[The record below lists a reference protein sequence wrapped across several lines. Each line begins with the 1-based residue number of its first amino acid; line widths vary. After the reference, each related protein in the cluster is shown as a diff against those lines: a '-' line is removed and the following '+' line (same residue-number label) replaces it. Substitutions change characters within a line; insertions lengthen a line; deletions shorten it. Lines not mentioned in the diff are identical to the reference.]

1 MSEDLPDIDTVIDD
15 LYSLAPADFVS
26 HRSAYVT
33 RFKKAGDKSG
43 ATRIGG
49 LRKPTVV
56 AWLVNTL
63 ARQDE
68 SAVAELF
75 DLGAELERAQQRGDG
90 HRLRE
95 LSTARSASIRALTDR
110 AVSLGRE
117 RGVTVGDNAARE
129 ISNTLNAAMADP
141 EIRDRVRAGRTV
153 VAETYSGFGPAL
165 LSLVP
170 DTVDDADNDD
180 DDDDETEAEPDA
192 TDDAPES
199 AAEPDAED
207 TSEAERL
214 REAEHDRLV
223 AELDSAVTALDAARD
238 AADAADQDTE
248 RAASER
254 RSATSEVERLEAE
267 LDAARARAKAARA
280 AERASVEQ
288 AESTA
293 EALEAARARV
303 AEARSALDEPS

>member
-1 MSEDLPDIDTVIDD
+1 MSEDLPDIDTVIDE

-110 AVSLGRE
+110 AVALGRE

-129 ISNTLNAAMADP
+129 VSNTLNAAMADP

-170 DTVDDADNDD
+170 DPP
-180 DDDDETEAEPDA
+180 ETETETEDDGEPDIA
-192 TDDAPES
+192 DDAPES
-199 AAEPDAED
+199 AAESDAEN
-207 TSEAERL
+207 EAERL
-214 REAEHDRLV
+214 RQAEHDRLV
-223 AELDSAVTALDAARD
+223 AELDSAETAFDAARD
-238 AADAADQDTE
+238 AADAADQGTE

-254 RSATSEVERLEAE
+254 RSATAEVERLEAE
-267 LDAARARAKAARA
+267 LEAARATAKAARA
-280 AERASVEQ
+280 AERKSVEQ
-288 AESTA
+288 AESAA
-293 EALEAARARV
+293 EALETARARV
-303 AEARSALDEPS
+303 TEARSALDEPS

>member
-1 MSEDLPDIDTVIDD
+1 MSEDLPHIDTVVDD
-15 LYSLAPADFVS
+15 LYSLAPAEFVS
-26 HRSAYVT
+26 HRSAYVA

-68 SAVAELF
+68 SALAELF
-75 DLGAELERAQQRGDG
+75 DLGEQLERAQQRGDG

-95 LSTARSASIRALTDR
+95 LSTARSTSIRALTEQ
-110 AVSLGRE
+110 AISLGHDL
-117 RGVTVGDNAARE
+117 GVTVGDNAARE
-129 ISNTLNAAMADP
+129 IANTLNAAMADP

-153 VAETYSGFGPAL
+153 TAETYSGFGPAL

-170 DTVDDADNDD
+170 DPPDPP
-180 DDDDETEAEPDA
+180 DDETEGVSDTA
-192 TDDAPES
+192 DDAPE
-199 AAEPDAED
+199 PDPED
-207 TSEAERL
+207 SSEADQL

-223 AELDSAVTALDAARD
+223 AELDAAETAFDAARD
-238 AADAADQDTE
+238 AAETADSDTE

-254 RSATSEVERLEAE
+254 RSATKEVERLEAE
-267 LDAARARAKAARA
+267 LDAARAEAKAARA
-280 AERASVEQ
+280 AERTSVEQ

-303 AEARSALDEPS
+303 AEARAALEAQS

>member
-110 AVSLGRE
+110 AVALGRE

-129 ISNTLNAAMADP
+129 VSNTLNAAMADP

-170 DTVDDADNDD
+170 DTVADADN
-180 DDDDETEAEPDA
+180 DDETEAEPDA

-199 AAEPDAED
+199 TAEPDAED
-207 TSEAERL
+207 TSEAQRL
-214 REAEHDRLV
+214 RQAEHDRLV
-223 AELDSAVTALDAARD
+223 AELDSAETAFDAARD
-238 AADAADQDTE
+238 AADAADQGTE

-254 RSATSEVERLEAE
+254 RSATAEVERLEAE
-267 LDAARARAKAARA
+267 L
-280 AERASVEQ
+280 
-288 AESTA
+288 
-293 EALEAARARV
+293 EAAR
-303 AEARSALDEPS
+303 

>member
-1 MSEDLPDIDTVIDD
+1 MSEDLPDIDTVIDE

-110 AVSLGRE
+110 AVALGRE
-117 RGVTVGDNAARE
+117 RGVTVADNAARE
-129 ISNTLNAAMADP
+129 VSNTLNAAMADP

-170 DTVDDADNDD
+170 DPP
-180 DDDDETEAEPDA
+180 ETETETEDDGEPDIA
-192 TDDAPES
+192 DDAPES
-199 AAEPDAED
+199 AAESDAEN
-207 TSEAERL
+207 EAELL
-214 REAEHDRLV
+214 RQAEHDRLV
-223 AELDSAVTALDAARD
+223 AELDSAETAFDAARD
-238 AADAADQDTE
+238 AADAADQGTE

-254 RSATSEVERLEAE
+254 RSATAEVERLEAE
-267 LDAARARAKAARA
+267 LEAARATAKAARA
-280 AERASVEQ
+280 AERKSVEQ

>member
-33 RFKKAGDKSG
+33 RFKKAGDRSG

-110 AVSLGRE
+110 AVALGLE

-141 EIRDRVRAGRTV
+141 EIRGRVRAGRTV

-170 DTVDDADNDD
+170 DPP
-180 DDDDETEAEPDA
+180 ETETEDDGEPDIA
-192 TDDAPES
+192 DDAPES
-199 AAEPDAED
+199 AAESDAEN
-207 TSEAERL
+207 EAERL
-214 REAEHDRLV
+214 RQAEHDRLI
-223 AELDSAVTALDAARD
+223 AELDSAETAFDAARD
-238 AADAADQDTE
+238 AADAADQGTE

-254 RSATSEVERLEAE
+254 RSATAEVERLEAE
-267 LDAARARAKAARA
+267 LEAARATAKAARA
-280 AERASVEQ
+280 AERKSVEQ
-288 AESTA
+288 AESAA
-293 EALEAARARV
+293 EALETARARV
-303 AEARSALDEPS
+303 TEARSALDEPS

>member
-1 MSEDLPDIDTVIDD
+1 MSEDLPDIDTVIDE

-26 HRSAYVT
+26 HRSAYAT

-110 AVSLGRE
+110 AVALGRE

-129 ISNTLNAAMADP
+129 VSNTLNAAMADP

-170 DTVDDADNDD
+170 DPP
-180 DDDDETEAEPDA
+180 ETETETETEDDGEPDIA
-192 TDDAPES
+192 DDAPES
-199 AAEPDAED
+199 AAESDAEN
-207 TSEAERL
+207 EAENEAEL
-214 REAEHDRLV
+214 LLQAEHDRLV
-223 AELDSAVTALDAARD
+223 AELDSAETAFDAARD
-238 AADAADQDTE
+238 AADAADQGTE

-254 RSATSEVERLEAE
+254 RSATAEVERLEAE
-267 LDAARARAKAARA
+267 LEAARATAKAARA
-280 AERASVEQ
+280 AERKSVEQ

>member
-1 MSEDLPDIDTVIDD
+1 MSEDLPDIDTVIDE
-15 LYSLAPADFVS
+15 LYSLPPADFVS

-110 AVSLGRE
+110 AVVLGRE

-129 ISNTLNAAMADP
+129 VSNTLNAAMADP

-170 DTVDDADNDD
+170 DPP
-180 DDDDETEAEPDA
+180 ETETETEDDGEPDIA
-192 TDDAPES
+192 DDAPES
-199 AAEPDAED
+199 AAESDAEN
-207 TSEAERL
+207 EAELL
-214 REAEHDRLV
+214 RQAERDRLL
-223 AELDSAVTALDAARD
+223 AELDSAETAFDAARD
-238 AADAADQDTE
+238 AADAADQGTE

-254 RSATSEVERLEAE
+254 RSATAEVERLEAE
-267 LDAARARAKAARA
+267 LEAARATAKAARA
-280 AERASVEQ
+280 AERKSVEQ

>member
-1 MSEDLPDIDTVIDD
+1 MSEDLPDIDTVIDE

-49 LRKPTVV
+49 LRKPTFV

-110 AVSLGRE
+110 AVALGRE

-129 ISNTLNAAMADP
+129 VSNTLNAAMADP

-170 DTVDDADNDD
+170 DPP
-180 DDDDETEAEPDA
+180 ETETETEDDGEPDIA
-192 TDDAPES
+192 DDAPES
-199 AAEPDAED
+199 AAESDAEN
-207 TSEAERL
+207 EAERL
-214 REAEHDRLV
+214 RQAEHDRLV
-223 AELDSAVTALDAARD
+223 AELDSAETAFDAARD
-238 AADAADQDTE
+238 AADAADQGTE

-254 RSATSEVERLEAE
+254 RSATAEVERLEAE
-267 LDAARARAKAARA
+267 LEAARATAKAARA
-280 AERASVEQ
+280 AERKSVEQ
-288 AESTA
+288 AESAA
-293 EALEAARARV
+293 EALETARARV
-303 AEARSALDEPS
+303 TEARSALDEPS

>member
-1 MSEDLPDIDTVIDD
+1 MSEDLPDIDTVIDE

-110 AVSLGRE
+110 AVVLGRE

-129 ISNTLNAAMADP
+129 VSNTLNAAMADP

-170 DTVDDADNDD
+170 DPP
-180 DDDDETEAEPDA
+180 ETETETETEHDGEPDIA
-192 TDDAPES
+192 DDAPES
-199 AAEPDAED
+199 AAESDAEN
-207 TSEAERL
+207 EAELL
-214 REAEHDRLV
+214 RQAEHDRLV
-223 AELDSAVTALDAARD
+223 AELDSAETAFDAARD
-238 AADAADQDTE
+238 AADAADQGTE

-254 RSATSEVERLEAE
+254 RSATAEVERLEAE
-267 LDAARARAKAARA
+267 LEAARATAKAARA
-280 AERASVEQ
+280 AERKSVEQ

>member
-1 MSEDLPDIDTVIDD
+1 MSEDLPDIDTVIDE

-110 AVSLGRE
+110 AVALGRE

-129 ISNTLNAAMADP
+129 VSNTLNAAMADP

-170 DTVDDADNDD
+170 DPP
-180 DDDDETEAEPDA
+180 ETETETEDDGEPDIA
-192 TDDAPES
+192 DDAPES
-199 AAEPDAED
+199 AAESDAEN
-207 TSEAERL
+207 EAELL
-214 REAEHDRLV
+214 RQAEHDRLV
-223 AELDSAVTALDAARD
+223 AELDSAETAFDAARD
-238 AADAADQDTE
+238 AADAADQGTE

-254 RSATSEVERLEAE
+254 RSATAEVERLEAE
-267 LDAARARAKAARA
+267 LEAARATAKAARA
-280 AERASVEQ
+280 AERKSVEQ

>member
-1 MSEDLPDIDTVIDD
+1 MSEDLPDIDTVIDE

-110 AVSLGRE
+110 AVALGRE
-117 RGVTVGDNAARE
+117 RGMTVGDNAARE
-129 ISNTLNAAMADP
+129 VSNTLNAAMADP

-170 DTVDDADNDD
+170 DPP
-180 DDDDETEAEPDA
+180 ETETEDDGEPDIA
-192 TDDAPES
+192 DDAPES
-199 AAEPDAED
+199 AAESDAEN
-207 TSEAERL
+207 EAERL
-214 REAEHDRLV
+214 RQAEHDRLI
-223 AELDSAVTALDAARD
+223 AELDSAETAFDAARD
-238 AADAADQDTE
+238 AADAADQGTE

-254 RSATSEVERLEAE
+254 RSATAEVERLEAE
-267 LDAARARAKAARA
+267 LEAARATAKAARA
-280 AERASVEQ
+280 AERKSVEQ
-288 AESTA
+288 AESAA
-293 EALEAARARV
+293 EALETARARV
-303 AEARSALDEPS
+303 TEARSALDEPS

>member
-1 MSEDLPDIDTVIDD
+1 MSEDLPDIDTVIDE

-110 AVSLGRE
+110 AVALGRE

-129 ISNTLNAAMADP
+129 VSNTLNAAMADP

-170 DTVDDADNDD
+170 DPP
-180 DDDDETEAEPDA
+180 ETETETETEDDGEPDIA
-192 TDDAPES
+192 DDAPES
-199 AAEPDAED
+199 AAESDAEN
-207 TSEAERL
+207 EAELL
-214 REAEHDRLV
+214 RQAEHDRLV
-223 AELDSAVTALDAARD
+223 AELDSAETAFDAARD
-238 AADAADQDTE
+238 AADAADQGTE

-254 RSATSEVERLEAE
+254 RSATAEVERLEAE
-267 LDAARARAKAARA
+267 LEAARATAKAARA
-280 AERASVEQ
+280 AERKSVEQ

>member
-110 AVSLGRE
+110 AVALGLE

-170 DTVDDADNDD
+170 DTVDDADADAD
-180 DDDDETEAEPDA
+180 AETEAEPDG

-207 TSEAERL
+207 TSEAQRL
-214 REAEHDRLV
+214 RQAEHDRLV
-223 AELDSAVTALDAARD
+223 AELDSAETAFDAARD
-238 AADAADQDTE
+238 AADAADQGTE
-248 RAASER
+248 HAASER
-254 RSATSEVERLEAE
+254 RSATAEVERLEAE
-267 LDAARARAKAARA
+267 LEAARATAKAARA
-280 AERASVEQ
+280 AERKSVEQ
-288 AESTA
+288 AESAA
-293 EALEAARARV
+293 EALETARARV
-303 AEARSALDEPS
+303 TEARSALDEPS

>member
-1 MSEDLPDIDTVIDD
+1 MSEDLPDIDTVIDE

-110 AVSLGRE
+110 AVALGRE
-117 RGVTVGDNAARE
+117 RGMTVGDNAARE
-129 ISNTLNAAMADP
+129 VSNTLNAAMADP

-170 DTVDDADNDD
+170 DTVDDADADA
-180 DDDDETEAEPDA
+180 ETGAEPDG

-207 TSEAERL
+207 TSEAQRL
-214 REAEHDRLV
+214 RQAEHDRLV
-223 AELDSAVTALDAARD
+223 AELDSAETAFDAARD
-238 AADAADQDTE
+238 AADAADQGTE

-254 RSATSEVERLEAE
+254 RSATAEVERLEAE
-267 LDAARARAKAARA
+267 LEAARATAKAARA
-280 AERASVEQ
+280 AERKSVEQ
-288 AESTA
+288 AESAA
-293 EALEAARARV
+293 EALETARARV
-303 AEARSALDEPS
+303 TEARSALDEPS

>member
-1 MSEDLPDIDTVIDD
+1 MSEDLPDIDIVIVIDD

-110 AVSLGRE
+110 AVALGLE

-129 ISNTLNAAMADP
+129 VSNTLNAAMADP

-170 DTVDDADNDD
+170 DPP
-180 DDDDETEAEPDA
+180 ETETEDDGEPDIA
-192 TDDAPES
+192 DDAPES
-199 AAEPDAED
+199 AAESDAEN
-207 TSEAERL
+207 EAELL
-214 REAEHDRLV
+214 RQAEHDRLV
-223 AELDSAVTALDAARD
+223 AELDSAETAFDAARD
-238 AADAADQDTE
+238 AADAADQGTE

-254 RSATSEVERLEAE
+254 RSATAEVERLEAE
-267 LDAARARAKAARA
+267 LEAARATAKAARA
-280 AERASVEQ
+280 AERKSVEQ

-303 AEARSALDEPS
+303 TEARSALDEPS

>member
-110 AVSLGRE
+110 AVALGRE

-129 ISNTLNAAMADP
+129 VSNTLNAAMADP

-170 DTVDDADNDD
+170 DPP
-180 DDDDETEAEPDA
+180 ETETETEDDGEPDIA
-192 TDDAPES
+192 DDAPES
-199 AAEPDAED
+199 AAESDAEN
-207 TSEAERL
+207 EAELL
-214 REAEHDRLV
+214 RQAEHDRLV
-223 AELDSAVTALDAARD
+223 AELDAAETAFDAARD

-254 RSATSEVERLEAE
+254 RSATAEVERLEAE
-267 LDAARARAKAARA
+267 LEAARATAKAARA
-280 AERASVEQ
+280 AERKSVEQ

-303 AEARSALDEPS
+303 TEARSALDEPS

>member
-1 MSEDLPDIDTVIDD
+1 MSEDLPDIDTVIDE

-110 AVSLGRE
+110 AVALGRE

-129 ISNTLNAAMADP
+129 VSNTLNAAMADP

-170 DTVDDADNDD
+170 DTVDDADADA
-180 DDDDETEAEPDA
+180 ETDFEPDG
-192 TDDAPES
+192 TAPES

-223 AELDSAVTALDAARD
+223 AELDSAETALGAARD
-238 AADAADQDTE
+238 AADVADQDTE
-248 RAASER
+248 RAAAER
-254 RSATSEVERLEAE
+254 RSATVEVDRLEAE
-267 LDAARARAKAARA
+267 LDAARERAKAARA
-280 AERASVEQ
+280 TEKASVEQ

-293 EALEAARARV
+293 EALAAARARV

>member
-1 MSEDLPDIDTVIDD
+1 MSEDLPDIDTVIDE

-68 SAVAELF
+68 SAVAELL

-110 AVSLGRE
+110 AVALGRE

-129 ISNTLNAAMADP
+129 VSNTLNAAMADP

-170 DTVDDADNDD
+170 DPP
-180 DDDDETEAEPDA
+180 ETETETEDDGEPDIA
-192 TDDAPES
+192 DDAPES
-199 AAEPDAED
+199 AAESDAEN
-207 TSEAERL
+207 EAELL
-214 REAEHDRLV
+214 RQAEHDRLV
-223 AELDSAVTALDAARD
+223 AELDAAETAFDAARD
-238 AADAADQDTE
+238 AADAADQDTK

-254 RSATSEVERLEAE
+254 RSATAEVERLEAE
-267 LDAARARAKAARA
+267 LEAARATAKAARA
-280 AERASVEQ
+280 AERKSVEQ

-293 EALEAARARV
+293 EALEAARARL

>member
-1 MSEDLPDIDTVIDD
+1 MSEDLPDIDTVIDE

-33 RFKKAGDKSG
+33 RFKKAGDRSG

-110 AVSLGRE
+110 AVVLGRE

-129 ISNTLNAAMADP
+129 VSNTLNAAMADP

-170 DTVDDADNDD
+170 DPP
-180 DDDDETEAEPDA
+180 ETETETEDDGEPDIA
-192 TDDAPES
+192 DDAPES
-199 AAEPDAED
+199 AAESDAEN
-207 TSEAERL
+207 EAELL
-214 REAEHDRLV
+214 RQAEHDRLV
-223 AELDSAVTALDAARD
+223 AELDSAETAFDAARD
-238 AADAADQDTE
+238 AADAADQGTE

-254 RSATSEVERLEAE
+254 RSATAEVERLEAE
-267 LDAARARAKAARA
+267 LEAARATAKAARA
-280 AERASVEQ
+280 AERKSVEQ
-288 AESTA
+288 AESAA
-293 EALEAARARV
+293 EALETARARV
-303 AEARSALDEPS
+303 TEARSALDEPS

>member
-1 MSEDLPDIDTVIDD
+1 MSEDLPDIDTVIDE

-110 AVSLGRE
+110 AVALGRE

-129 ISNTLNAAMADP
+129 VSNTLNAAMADP

-170 DTVDDADNDD
+170 DPP
-180 DDDDETEAEPDA
+180 ETETEDDGEPDIA
-192 TDDAPES
+192 DDAPES
-199 AAEPDAED
+199 AAESDAEN
-207 TSEAERL
+207 EAELL
-214 REAEHDRLV
+214 RQAEHDRLV
-223 AELDSAVTALDAARD
+223 AELDSAETAFDAARD
-238 AADAADQDTE
+238 AADAADQGTE

-254 RSATSEVERLEAE
+254 RSATAEVERLEAE
-267 LDAARARAKAARA
+267 LEAARATAKAARA
-280 AERASVEQ
+280 AERKSVEQ
-288 AESTA
+288 AESAA
-293 EALEAARARV
+293 EALETARARV
-303 AEARSALDEPS
+303 TEARSALDEPS

>member
-1 MSEDLPDIDTVIDD
+1 MSEDLPDIDTVIDE

-110 AVSLGRE
+110 AVALGRE
-117 RGVTVGDNAARE
+117 RGMTVGDNAARE
-129 ISNTLNAAMADP
+129 VSNTLNAAMADP

-170 DTVDDADNDD
+170 DPP
-180 DDDDETEAEPDA
+180 ETETETEDDGEPDIA
-192 TDDAPES
+192 DDAPES
-199 AAEPDAED
+199 AAESDAEN
-207 TSEAERL
+207 EAELL
-214 REAEHDRLV
+214 RQAEHDRLV
-223 AELDSAVTALDAARD
+223 AELDSAETAFDAARD
-238 AADAADQDTE
+238 AADAADQGTE

-254 RSATSEVERLEAE
+254 RSATAEVERLEAE
-267 LDAARARAKAARA
+267 LEAARATAKAARA
-280 AERASVEQ
+280 AERKSVEQ
-288 AESTA
+288 AESAA
-293 EALEAARARV
+293 EALETARARV
-303 AEARSALDEPS
+303 TEARSALDEPS

>member
-33 RFKKAGDKSG
+33 RFKKAGDRSG

-110 AVSLGRE
+110 AVALGRE

-129 ISNTLNAAMADP
+129 VSNTLNAAMADP

-170 DTVDDADNDD
+170 DPP
-180 DDDDETEAEPDA
+180 ETETEDDGEPDIA
-192 TDDAPES
+192 DDVPES
-199 AAEPDAED
+199 AAESDAEN
-207 TSEAERL
+207 EAERL
-214 REAEHDRLV
+214 RQAEHDRLV
-223 AELDSAVTALDAARD
+223 AELDSAEIAFDAARD
-238 AADAADQDTE
+238 AADAADQGTE

-254 RSATSEVERLEAE
+254 RSATAEVERLEAE
-267 LDAARARAKAARA
+267 LEAARATAKAARA
-280 AERASVEQ
+280 AERKSVEQ

-293 EALEAARARV
+293 EALEAARTRV